1 MPIFE
6 YECPNCKF
14 HNEFLFFDSDKIR
27 YRKCELCDTMIDL
40 WGKKVPCATSFKIKG
55 LRAAN
60 GYGLKFQDSYGVNKV
75 DGAENGY
82 SFTGKDGKCIDHNQG
97 SQNRKAEDSRTMAE
111 RKESK

>member
-27 YRKCELCDTMIDL
+27 YRKCNMCDAAIDL
-40 WGKKVPCATSFKIKG
+40 RDHTLPGASCIKIKG

-75 DGAENGY
+75 DGSENGY
-82 SFTGKDGKCIDHNQG
+82 SFTGKDGKCVDHNQG
-97 SQNRKAEDSRTMAE
+97 DQNRKAEDSRTMVERAE
-111 RKESK
+111 DA